1 MNGRFDG
8 SYVMRFGWLV
18 LAAGTLAGCTNVLAV
33 RQAEL
38 SQWIGQPEAQ
48 LVAAMGAP
56 HRAYD
61 SGGVKFLTYED
72 VYVHE
77 GPTGPYYFGPGP
89 AAPTGFSGVIYRT
102 VCDTTFTIEDGV
114 VKAFSLRG
122 DGCG

>member
-1 MNGRFDG
+1 MRRQEL
-8 SYVMRFGWLV
+8 YRMRFLGVV
-18 LAAGTLAGCTNVLAV
+18 LAAAALGGCTGELAE

-38 SQWIGQPEAQ
+38 AHWVGQPESQ

-56 HRAYD
+56 NRTYD

-77 GPTGPYYFGPGP
+77 GPSGPYYFGPGP
-89 AAPTGFSGVIYRT
+89 AAPDGFRGTVYRT
-102 VCDTTFTIEDGV
+102 VCDTTFTIAQGV

-122 DGCG
+122 NGCG